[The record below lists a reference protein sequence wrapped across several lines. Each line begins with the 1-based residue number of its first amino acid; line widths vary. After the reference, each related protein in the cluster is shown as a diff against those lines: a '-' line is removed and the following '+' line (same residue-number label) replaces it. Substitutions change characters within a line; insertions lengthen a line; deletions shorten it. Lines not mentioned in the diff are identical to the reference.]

1 MPPPQ
6 ALGLHSPASH
16 DATTSSPQERFLGYL
31 AEESFLSN
39 SCCSEPVDVEAT
51 ERAATEGES
60 NMVPANNTL
69 ALPPDSLISAF
80 IDAYFANLFPLV
92 PVVDREDVAGDNQS
106 LLLVQCM
113 CLLGSHF
120 RRPRLPSIPSADAF
134 YTRVKDLLNI
144 NFEKDSLATLKA
156 LCLIACRSAES
167 PTKVSLDSPW
177 HWLGV
182 ATRYAFNMGLHREM
196 TYNGRQ
202 AAGISRRIWWHLFVG
217 ARTSQKAF
225 GSTYSSNNIGQ

>member
-6 ALGLHSPASH
+6 DLGLHSPASH

-39 SCCSEPVDVEAT
+39 SCRSEPAGVEAT
-51 ERAATEGES
+51 EREDDINT
-60 NMVPANNTL
+60 VPVNNTV
-69 ALPPDSLISAF
+69 ALPPDALISAF
-80 IDAYFANLFPLV
+80 VDAYFANLYPLV
-92 PVVDREDVAGDNQS
+92 PVVEREDVVGDNRS
-106 LLLVQCM
+106 LLLVQCL

-120 RRPRLPSIPSADAF
+120 RRPRLPAIPSADAF
-134 YTRVKDLLNI
+134 YTRVKDLLNM
-144 NFEKDSLATLKA
+144 NFEKNTLAILKA

-167 PTKVSLDSPW
+167 PTNVSLDSPW

-196 TYNGRQ
+196 TYQGRQ

-217 ARTSQKAF
+217 ARTSRKVSVLA
-225 GSTYSSNNIGQ
+225 